1 MTGPIRIYVDPSKIA
16 KSDFDQM
23 LMSKY
28 DAFYR
33 RIVEYVLKDLEE
45 GGIDELMATLVDD
58 DGVEYDMHLPR
69 EGYIKSLGKSMEYF
83 TLIEEYETCSLI
95 KDMIKQI
102 EK

>member
-1 MTGPIRIYVDPSKIA
+1 MAGPIRIQIDPSKIA

>member
-1 MTGPIRIYVDPSKIA
+1 MAGPIRIHIDPSKIS
-16 KSDFDQM
+16 KLDFDKV

-28 DAFYR
+28 DKFYR

-45 GGIDELMATLVDD
+45 GSINELMATLIDD
-58 DGVEYDMHLPR
+58 DEVEYEMHLPR
-69 EGYIKSLGKSMEYF
+69 EGYIKSLHKSMEYF

-102 EK
+102 

>member
-1 MTGPIRIYVDPSKIA
+1 MAGPIRIQIDSSKIA

-28 DAFYR
+28 DTFYR

-45 GGIDELMATLVDD
+45 GGIDELVATLVDD

>member
-1 MTGPIRIYVDPSKIA
+1 MTGPIKIHIDHSKIA
-16 KSDFDQM
+16 KSDFDKM

-28 DAFYR
+28 DVFYR
-33 RIVEYVLKDLEE
+33 RIVEYILKDLEE
-45 GGIDELMATLVDD
+45 GDIDELMATLVDD
-58 DGVEYDMHLPR
+58 DGTEYDMHLPR